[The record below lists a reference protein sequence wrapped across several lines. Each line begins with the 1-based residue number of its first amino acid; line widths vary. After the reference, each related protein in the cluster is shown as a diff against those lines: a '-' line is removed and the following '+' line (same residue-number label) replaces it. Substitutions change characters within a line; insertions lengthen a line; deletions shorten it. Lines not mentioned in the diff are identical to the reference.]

1 MQNVTVKF
9 HWIPNMCKF
18 LEMAARSCGE
28 VLLDLPD
35 GSRADLKRDGTARQL
50 LGMLQPGETGLRVRL
65 SDRGDMAA
73 FMRYMS
79 EAAL

>member
-1 MQNVTVKF
+1 MFTVKF
-9 HWIPNMCKF
+9 HWIPNMCRF
-18 LEMAARSCGE
+18 LELAAESCGE

-35 GSRADLKRDGTARQL
+35 GSRADLKRDGAVRQL
-50 LGMLQPGETGLRVRL
+50 LGMFQPGDAGLRVSL
-65 SDRGDMAA
+65 SDRGDVAS

>member
-1 MQNVTVKF
+1 MFTVKF